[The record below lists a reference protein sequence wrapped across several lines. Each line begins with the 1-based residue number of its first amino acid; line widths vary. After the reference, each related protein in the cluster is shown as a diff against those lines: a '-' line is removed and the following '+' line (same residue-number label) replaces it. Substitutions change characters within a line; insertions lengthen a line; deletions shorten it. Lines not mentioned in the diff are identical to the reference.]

1 MALRSLAIEGRR
13 EIKEAQLRLAAA
25 KTHALITSVT
35 YQNLL
40 YNVDAASKDMVSAH
54 SVVAEAERL
63 LLEVEKRWKINYV
76 GSCDVS
82 GGSLSKGSSS
92 NNKRRRR
99 VSIMPEDF
107 QVAYVGESMGVGDS
121 TLPLKNDMLDADSSE
136 GAPSYDDGEKEEEQS
151 RKEGTEY
158 DELLSFALSERFS
171 IGLGKL

>member
-1 MALRSLAIEGRR
+1 MVLRSLAIEGRR
-13 EIKEAQLRLAAA
+13 EIEEAQLRLSAA
-25 KTHALITSVT
+25 KTQAFVTSVT

-40 YNVDAASKDMVSAH
+40 YNVDVASKNMVTAQSR
-54 SVVAEAERL
+54 VAEAERL
-63 LLEVEKRWKINYV
+63 LLEVEKRWKMNDV

-82 GGSLSKGSSS
+82 GGSLTKGSSP
-92 NNKRRRR
+92 NNKRRR

-107 QVAYVGESMGVGDS
+107 QADVGESMGVGGS
-121 TLPLKNDMLDADSSE
+121 PLQLENGMVDADTSLEAS
-136 GAPSYDDGEKEEEQS
+136 SYDDGEKEEEQS